1 MAAAHT
7 FEPQCGHPMADT
19 VSIQPWSFDLLA
31 GSMFDFCM
39 KKSVALATQPV
50 CPTSEQNGLLVVGF
64 GSQEDSCEARSE
76 ERV

>member
-7 FEPQCGHPMADT
+7 FEPQCGHPMAAT

-64 GSQEDSCEARSE
+64 GSQEDSCEAWLLNA
-76 ERV
+76 